1 MKSISFSLLSIA
13 LLCWL
18 SVANLANAQDA
29 AETSDTADEKV
40 VVQHV
45 NPVEAAKLIEEHP
58 DYVILDVRTPIEFKS
73 SNIENAI
80 NINYYSF
87 SFKKN
92 IAKLDK
98 DKTYIV
104 HCQSGVRSG
113 KTMPI
118 MLRAGFKNLIHM
130 DGGMKGW
137 KQAKL
142 PVE

>member
-1 MKSISFSLLSIA
+1 MKSINFSLLSIA
-13 LLCWL
+13 LLCWI
-18 SVANLANAQDA
+18 SMANLVNAQD
-29 AETSDTADEKV
+29 TTDTADEKV

-58 DYVILDVRTPIEFKS
+58 DYVILDVRTPIEFKN

-137 KQAKL
+137 KHAKL

>member
-1 MKSISFSLLSIA
+1 MKSIKFSLLS
-13 LLCWL
+13 
-18 SVANLANAQDA
+18 LAFLFWVGFGNITYAQDTA
-29 AETSDTADEKV
+29 STADDAVIVE
-40 VVQHV
+40 HV
-45 NPVEAAKLIEEHP
+45 NPSEAAKLIEENP
-58 DYVILDVRTPIEFKS
+58 DYIVLDVRTPIEFKH
-73 SNIENAI
+73 SNIENAV

-87 SFKKN
+87 SFKKQ

-104 HCQSGVRSG
+104 HCQTGVRSG

-142 PVE
+142 PTE

>member
-1 MKSISFSLLSIA
+1 MKRINRYVLSIA
-13 LLCWL
+13 LVLWA
-18 SVANLANAQDA
+18 SIGNLTHAQD
-29 AETSDTADEKV
+29 TTDTTDEKV

-45 NPVEAAKLIEEHP
+45 NPAEAAKLIEENP
-58 DYVILDVRTPIEFKS
+58 DYVILDVRTPVEFKH

-87 SFKKN
+87 SFKKKV
-92 IAKLDK
+92 AKLDK

>member
-1 MKSISFSLLSIA
+1 MKSIKFSLVSVT
-13 LLCWL
+13 LLLLL
-18 SVANLANAQDA
+18 SVGTLVSAK
-29 AETSDTADEKV
+29 DTTASSDEKV

-45 NPVEAAKLIEEHP
+45 NPTEAAKLIEDNP
-58 DYVILDVRTPIEFKS
+58 DYVILDVRTPIEFKHS
-73 SNIENAI
+73 QIENAL
-80 NINYYSF
+80 NVNYYSF
-87 SFKKN
+87 SFKKQ
-92 IAKLDK
+92 IEKLDR

-104 HCQSGVRSG
+104 HCQTGVRSG

-142 PVE
+142 PTL

>member
-1 MKSISFSLLSIA
+1 MKSINFSLLSIA
-13 LLCWL
+13 LLCWV
-18 SVANLANAQDA
+18 SIGNLANAQD
-29 AETSDTADEKV
+29 TTDTTDQKV

-45 NPVEAAKLIEEHP
+45 NPAEAAKLIEENP
-58 DYVILDVRTPIEFKS
+58 DYVILDVRTPVEFKH
-73 SNIENAI
+73 SNIENAV

-87 SFKKN
+87 SFKKK